1 MVIARPPVQTEP
13 MDHPRLAGATLAI
26 AVILVAVT
34 GCAPATTPSPP
45 ASPSPAASSSPGAS
59 VEPSAA
65 ITPCPIVADDGPIRS
80 RKLVSV
86 AVMPGADGDL
96 VVFTFDF
103 DTPTG
108 TAQPVARLEAAEPP
122 FTADPSGL
130 PLEVA
135 GARFVR
141 VRFTGMILYDDAG
154 VPTYTGSERIEP
166 ADSAAVRSVVREGEF
181 EGVSSWLIGF
191 DGPGCVTTSP
201 STGTTA
207 AIRVSAAP

>member
-1 MVIARPPVQTEP
+1 MQTEP
-13 MDHPRLAGATLAI
+13 MSHPRRIRAALAVAG
-26 AVILVAVT
+26 ILIAVT
-34 GCAPATTPSPP
+34 GCAPTTTPAPS
-45 ASPSPAASSSPGAS
+45 ASASASTEPSPGTSTSASI
-59 VEPSAA
+59 EPSAA
-65 ITPCPIVADDGPIRS
+65 VTPCPIVADEGAFRS

-86 AVMPGADGDL
+86 AVVPGVDGDL

-103 DTPTG
+103 DAPTG
-108 TAQPVARLEAAEPP
+108 TAQPTARLDAAEPP

-130 PLEVA
+130 PLEVP
-135 GARFVR
+135 GERFVR
-141 VRFTGMILYDDAG
+141 VRFSGMILYDEAG
-154 VPTYTGSERIEP
+154 VPTYTGDERIEP
-166 ADSAAVRSVVREGEF
+166 AGAAAVRAVVREGEF